1 MLLQGYGDRSANRR
15 RENKGLNRIVYCDA
29 ICIVSNKISMPKKE
43 DLVEDNTALDKYRR
57 VAHVEEFYDII
68 RDVHEKELLHG
79 GYKKTFDKVQS
90 LVTEY
95 EWEWL
100 SSVAEFVSRDSKKR
114 GRKFVSLCPSCQL
127 RKPQLSTP
135 LKPII
140 ANGFFL
146 QIASILN
153 THVFPYFGVPRI
165 LHSDNG
171 QEFVNMVIV
180 DLLKCWNS
188 NIQLVSGRPRH
199 PQSRGLVERAHQT
212 LHKKMAA
219 EISASGM
226 KTPPW
231 SDWLPRIVYA
241 MNIQVHD
248 TTGASPYEL
257 VFSQKAR
264 TVIFPTQQNAIVLEE
279 DLADEGIDVGIS
291 SEQATVISTSQY
303 QAFRSEEDANT
314 DVEQDAQ
321 CSMSSSHQGS
331 TTQNVVNEAEDTLHA
346 EVSAAECETI
356 EREVLEKNDDKLNGN
371 ELKCNGK
378 RKCL

>member
-1 MLLQGYGDRSANRR
+1 MVPHSGTYRQGQQ
-15 RENKGLNRIVYCDA
+15 K
-29 ICIVSNKISMPKKE
+29 

-79 GYKKTFDKVQS
+79 GYKKTFDK
-90 LVTEY
+90 
-95 EWEWL
+95 
-100 SSVAEFVSRDSKKR
+100 
-114 GRKFVSLCPSCQL
+114 
-127 RKPQLSTP
+127 
-135 LKPII
+135 
-140 ANGFFL
+140 
-146 QIASILN
+146 
-153 THVFPYFGVPRI
+153 
-165 LHSDNG
+165 
-171 QEFVNMVIV
+171 
-180 DLLKCWNS
+180 
-188 NIQLVSGRPRH
+188 LVSGRPRH
-199 PQSRGLVERAHQT
+199 PQSQGLVERAHQT

-219 EISASGM
+219 EISSSGM

-248 TTGASPYEL
+248 TTGASLYEL

-291 SEQATVISTSQY
+291 SEQATVISTSQH

-346 EVSAAECETI
+346 EVSAAESETI
-356 EREVLEKNDDKLNGN
+356 EREVLERMTTNSMEMNSSAMERGN
-371 ELKCNGK
+371 AYEKMHCPH
-378 RKCL
+378 R

>member
-1 MLLQGYGDRSANRR
+1 MALDREKEFRTFLAEKFPSVKRGTSGVFHKEFGDKIKA
-15 RENKGLNRIVYCDA
+15 A
-29 ICIVSNKISMPKKE
+29 IKDPSSVDKNMRFF

-79 GYKKTFDKVQS
+79 GYKKTFDKID
-90 LVTEY
+90 LPHGNNK
-95 EWEWL
+95 W
-100 SSVAEFVSRDSKKR
+100 
-114 GRKFVSLCPSCQL
+114 
-127 RKPQLSTP
+127 
-135 LKPII
+135 
-140 ANGFFL
+140 
-146 QIASILN
+146 
-153 THVFPYFGVPRI
+153 I
-165 LHSDNG
+165 LHC
-171 QEFVNMVIV
+171 V
-180 DLLKCWNS
+180 DHWSKFNFAYALDAKTAS
-188 NIQLVSGRPRH
+188 NV
-199 PQSRGLVERAHQT
+199 A
-212 LHKKMAA
+212 
-219 EISASGM
+219 
-226 KTPPW
+226 
-231 SDWLPRIVYA
+231 DA

-248 TTGASPYEL
+248 TTGASPY
-257 VFSQKAR
+257 QKAR

-378 RKCL
+378 RKCLREDALSTSLKHKKIRIKTDRKYLSSAKKMAERYNKQHSTLSFVIVSPVDRL

>member
-1 MLLQGYGDRSANRR
+1 
-15 RENKGLNRIVYCDA
+15 
-29 ICIVSNKISMPKKE
+29 
-43 DLVEDNTALDKYRR
+43 
-57 VAHVEEFYDII
+57 
-68 RDVHEKELLHG
+68 
-79 GYKKTFDKVQS
+79 
-90 LVTEY
+90 
-95 EWEWL
+95 
-100 SSVAEFVSRDSKKR
+100 
-114 GRKFVSLCPSCQL
+114 
-127 RKPQLSTP
+127 
-135 LKPII
+135 
-140 ANGFFL
+140 
-146 QIASILN
+146 
-153 THVFPYFGVPRI
+153 
-165 LHSDNG
+165 
-171 QEFVNMVIV
+171 
-180 DLLKCWNS
+180 
-188 NIQLVSGRPRH
+188 
-199 PQSRGLVERAHQT
+199 
-212 LHKKMAA
+212 
-219 EISASGM
+219 
-226 KTPPW
+226 
-231 SDWLPRIVYA
+231 

-371 ELKCNGK
+371 ELKCIGK
-378 RKCL
+378 RKCLREDALSTSLKHKKVKLFWLCLDQYLMFLYFF